1 MVVSETTDTPMKRL
15 LLAAFLLPAL
25 ALLPSLAAAKV
36 EPQTEDET
44 PILPKKKEQVT
55 IVQDKDQ
62 LIEIHQID
70 GRVYGLKVIPKKGKP
85 YFLVDLKGDG
95 NFIQNASDR
104 LLVPEW
110 VILSW

>member
-1 MVVSETTDTPMKRL
+1 MKRL
-15 LLAAFLLPAL
+15 LLASILLPAL
-25 ALLPSLAAAKV
+25 SVLSPLAMAKV
-36 EPQTEDET
+36 EPQTEDEA

-70 GRVYGLKVIPKKGKP
+70 GRVYGLKVIPKNGKP
-85 YFLVDLKGDG
+85 YFLVDIKGDG
-95 NFIQNASDR
+95 KFIQNASDR

-110 VILSW
+110 VIMSW

>member
-1 MVVSETTDTPMKRL
+1 MKRL
-15 LLAAFLLPAL
+15 LIALILSPAL
-25 ALLPSLAAAKV
+25 LFSGVALAKV
-36 EPQTEDET
+36 EPQTADET

-70 GRVYGLKVIPKKGKP
+70 GRVYGLKVIPKNGKP

>member
-1 MVVSETTDTPMKRL
+1 MKRL
-15 LLAAFLLPAL
+15 LPALLLLPAL
-25 ALLPSLAAAKV
+25 ALAPTFVLAKV

-70 GRVYGLKVIPKKGKP
+70 GRVYGLKVIPKSGKP
-85 YFLVDLKGDG
+85 YFLVDIKGDG
-95 NFIQNASDR
+95 KFIQNSSDR

>member
-1 MVVSETTDTPMKRL
+1 MKRL
-15 LLAAFLLPAL
+15 LPAL
-25 ALLPSLAAAKV
+25 FLPPALLLLTAIGLAPSVVLAKV

-70 GRVYGLKVIPKKGKP
+70 GRVYGLKVIPKNGKP
-85 YFLVDLKGDG
+85 YFLVDIKGDG
-95 NFIQNASDR
+95 KFIQNASDR